1 MIAREGAAIEDVLR
15 RLMLLAHA
23 HGMVESGRL
32 DVNAPATSRPVRKVA
47 ARARHGSRAL
57 PQERLGTE

>member
-1 MIAREGAAIEDVLR
+1 
-15 RLMLLAHA
+15 MLLAHA
-23 HGMVESGRL
+23 RGMVESGRL

-47 ARARHGSRAL
+47 ARAGHGSRAL